1 MSPTIALNDGM
12 RDEDV
17 VWLFQVGT
25 RKIIKPGTAL
35 IQEGVRPRAVFI
47 VIRGSFNVAVELL
60 ADEPLAKLKAGEL
73 IGEISFLEGS
83 PASATIVADEES
95 VVLAIDSEEL
105 SDKLREDTAFAARM
119 YRAFALVAERRLR
132 NRVDHLTLLF
142 EFQKNHDRQQQSRFP
157 EIEWKIA

>member
-1 MSPTIALNDGM
+1 MRTTIALNDGI

-17 VWLFQVGT
+17 VWLSQVGT
-25 RKIIKPGTAL
+25 RKIIQPGTAL
-35 IQEGVRPRAVFI
+35 IQEGVRPRAIFI

-60 ADEPLAKLKAGEL
+60 SDEPLAKLKAGEL

-83 PASATIVADEES
+83 AASATIVADEES
-95 VVLAIDSEEL
+95 VVLAIDSDAL

-132 NRVDHLTLLF
+132 NRVDHLTLRF
-142 EFQKNHDRQQQSRFP
+142 ETRNDHDRQQRSRFRAL
-157 EIEWKIA
+157 EWKIA